1 MTSQLTLVES
11 ATTKLIRQILGEVGG
26 IWGDVQNV
34 LAEQIRQL
42 VYGIR
47 TYAFDRNLMV
57 VTPRSDE
64 WMDAGKFVLT
74 RNHPG
79 FGAGYSQRPKNPL
92 VFWRSQS
99 GVGNSNPLQGI
110 YKKRRLLQGNSYEP
124 GEFLQGALLFGNQ
137 APGPLAL

>member
-1 MTSQLTLVES
+1 MTSQLALVES

-57 VTPRSDE
+57 VIPRAASIL
-64 WMDAGKFVLT
+64 G
-74 RNHPG
+74 R
-79 FGAGYSQRPKNPL
+79 Y
-92 VFWRSQS
+92 
-99 GVGNSNPLQGI
+99 GI
-110 YKKRRLLQGNSYEP
+110 RKKVSKRLM
-124 GEFLQGALLFGNQ
+124 
-137 APGPLAL
+137 

>member
-1 MTSQLTLVES
+1 MTSQLTLIES

-57 VTPRSDE
+57 ITPRPDE
-64 WMDAGKFVLT
+64 WMDAGKHIFT
-74 RNHPG
+74 RSHPG
-79 FGAGYSQRPKNPL
+79 FGASYTQRLKNPL
-92 VFWRSQS
+92 VHWRSQS
-99 GVGNSNPLQGI
+99 GAGNSNPLQGI
-110 YKKRRLLQGNSYEP
+110 YKKRRLGLD
-124 GEFLQGALLFGNQ
+124 GARLFGDET
-137 APGPLAL
+137 PETG